1 MKEFE
6 DMSIWQ
12 QLPLMIIAVFIL
24 AIILL
29 FPIYTSIIPLYYY
42 YQGIIEYNT
51 LMALLM
57 AIIAF
62 DAGLVIM
69 VKLLS
74 KVVKVEVT
82 KKKVI

>member
-57 AIIAF
+57 AII
-62 DAGLVIM
+62 
-69 VKLLS
+69 
-74 KVVKVEVT
+74 
-82 KKKVI
+82 